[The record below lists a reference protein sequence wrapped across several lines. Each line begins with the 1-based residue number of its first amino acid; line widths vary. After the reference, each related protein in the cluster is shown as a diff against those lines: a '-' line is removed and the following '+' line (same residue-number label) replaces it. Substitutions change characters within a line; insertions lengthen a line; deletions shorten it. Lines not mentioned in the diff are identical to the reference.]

1 MRISDWS
8 ADVCSSDLVMAWSTT
23 EEAIALANDTSFG
36 LSGSV
41 IAGTEEEGLAIALR
55 IHAGGIS
62 INDCGLTF
70 MNYEPA
76 KNSDGFSGMGGSR
89 MGPASSHLF
98 LRRKALVLK
107 PNDPATTQARN
118 ILVVHKSV
126 SVSGDPVGR
135 H

>member
-55 IHAGGIS
+55 INAGGIS

-70 MNYEPA
+70 MTYEPE
-76 KNSDGFSGMGGSR
+76 KNSFGFSGMGGSR
-89 MGPASSHLF
+89 MGPASINRF
-98 LRRKALVLK
+98 LRRKSL
-107 PNDPATTQARN
+107 DR
-118 ILVVHKSV
+118 KSTRLN
-126 SVSGDPVGR
+126 SS